1 MRRVIV
7 AAQVVSQLAE
17 LGMQHGT
24 VEELVVILDDQ
35 LPVGLHVI
43 PAALIE
49 GRLLHAPVGELLR
62 QIVEL
67 AGERCG
73 SRIESHEKMPV
84 PDVGGHGV
92 QGILLARQV
101 FHVGRADQFASEPV
115 SPAMVRTLNA
125 SRKFAFGGGTDAR
138 ASVAAHIVESANLA
152 AIITIDDDAFV
163 PNFPQEKVAWV
174 GNLIGTS
181 GADPALTKE
190 AF

>member
-1 MRRVIV
+1 
-7 AAQVVSQLAE
+7 
-17 LGMQHGT
+17 
-24 VEELVVILDDQ
+24 
-35 LPVGLHVI
+35 
-43 PAALIE
+43 
-49 GRLLHAPVGELLR
+49 
-62 QIVEL
+62 
-67 AGERCG
+67 
-73 SRIESHEKMPV
+73 MPV

-101 FHVGRADQFASEPV
+101 FHVGRADQFAIEPV

-190 AF
+190 AFQLVGEDGRISVIACRKGLANAVYVCRHQKSTSSL